1 MKKPI
6 NLYCSCGQ
14 VIGQQV
20 FSHIDPRMRGFG
32 TPDGAVYKNVYNGK
46 EARRSDGMLIPL
58 RGNQYM
64 CKNCY
69 KSRGGK

>member
-1 MKKPI
+1 MRK
-6 NLYCSCGQ
+6 LTDLHCSCGA

-46 EARRSDGMLIPL
+46 EARDKNGMLIPL

-64 CKNCY
+64 CKQCY
-69 KSRGGK
+69 EQKGK

>member
-1 MKKPI
+1 MRKPM

-32 TPDGAVYKNVYNGK
+32 TPNGTVYKNVYNGK
-46 EARRSDGMLIPL
+46 EDRDKNGMLIPL
-58 RGNQYM
+58 GGNQYM
-64 CKNCY
+64 CKACY
-69 KSRGGK
+69 RR

>member
-1 MKKPI
+1 MKNI

-14 VIGQQV
+14 VIGKQV

-32 TPDGAVYKNVYNGK
+32 TPDGAVYKNVYNGE
-46 EARRSDGMLIPL
+46 EARTPDGMLIPL

-64 CKNCY
+64 CKKCY
-69 KSRGGK
+69 GKES